1 MTIVPLQTYLRTHRK
16 RTGFTHDE
24 VAFLIGG
31 MCGTNISRHENAKR
45 FPALRTVLMYEFI
58 YDAAVR
64 ELFEGVFAE
73 MQRQVRER
81 ARGLLSSLAR
91 MPQSPLRDQ
100 KMETLRRLLGEGD
113 LADRRYV

>member
-31 MCGTNISRHENAKR
+31 MCGTNVSRHESAKR

-58 YDAAVR
+58 FDATVR
-64 ELFEGVFAE
+64 ELYEGLFCE
-73 MQRQVRER
+73 MQGRVQTR
-81 ARGLLSSLAR
+81 ARGLLASLGKT
-91 MPQSPLRDQ
+91 PQSALRD
-100 KMETLRRLLGEGD
+100 
-113 LADRRYV
+113 